1 MEVCLSYSR
10 VILAISCN
18 KSFLN
23 NKDLFMSNI
32 WKILYY
38 NEPPSVFIISNN
50 NHLLIS
56 FRDTATINNIIT
68 DLDTKLISI
77 GENKWLS

>member
-1 MEVCLSYSR
+1 
-10 VILAISCN
+10 
-18 KSFLN
+18 
-23 NKDLFMSNI
+23 MSNI